1 MCEKAVEVGPWL
13 LIYVPDWFITQQQL
27 KLWHDDKQIWHDD
40 DNNEFIK
47 WYEDYEKRKAQKAK
61 IKEELLPIA
70 WHPDRAMD

>member
-1 MCEKAVEVGPWL
+1 M
-13 LIYVPDWFITQQQL
+13 LIYVPDWFITQQQV
-27 KLWHDDKQIWHDD
+27 KIWHDDKQIWHDD